1 MHMFLLKNSS
11 ILIVHSIWGAFISPN
26 LFHIS
31 IGWIITLEFSSSI
44 NSSGISPN
52 FFFPIYFSNF
62 VTKLL
67 YPSFIMIISCSILF
81 IFSSIERVFIIS

>member
-1 MHMFLLKNSS
+1 MHF
-11 ILIVHSIWGAFISPN
+11 IWGAFISHN
-26 LFHIS
+26 LLHIS

-67 YPSFIMIISCSILF
+67 YPSFIRIISCYILF
-81 IFSSIERVFIIS
+81 IFSFIESVFIIT